1 MSTWTEIKQRW
12 SAGWKDLHQAA
23 LQKWGAA
30 IHRNPE
36 SFRPAVTAT
45 LSDLQAARVHLQR
58 IAAVLPRIADVQARA
73 RAAQAFAVMMK
84 RYQELAAG
92 IYADAE
98 QAEREKQAQGRQQA
112 QPAQPQV
119 GAVVVP
125 LLIVAGIVLG
135 VAAIAWAIASRE
147 HAKNLREQ
155 TALADH
161 ELTARVEASK
171 EGRVLQDTT
180 LPEQP
185 ASAPLLSATTP
196 AGATASKV
204 GLALVGVL
212 ALAAAGLAIPMF
224 LKR

>member
-1 MSTWTEIKQRW
+1 MASWTEIKERW
-12 SAGWKDLHQAA
+12 SSGWKDLHRVA
-23 LQKWGAA
+23 LQKWGNA

-36 SFRPAVTAT
+36 AFRPAVTAT
-45 LSDLQAARVHLQR
+45 LTDLQAARVHLQR
-58 IAAVLPRIADVQARA
+58 IAAVLPRIADTTARA
-73 RAAQAFAVMMK
+73 KSAQAFAVMMK

-92 IYADAE
+92 VYADAE
-98 QAEREKQAQGRQQA
+98 QAEREKKAQQQGQAQVSGFI
-112 QPAQPQV
+112 
-119 GAVVVP
+119 VP
-125 LLIVAGIVLG
+125 LLIIGGIVLG

-147 HAKNLREQ
+147 HAKNLRDQ

-171 EGRVLQDTT
+171 EGRVLQETT

-185 ASAPLLSATTP
+185 QSAPLLSATAP
-196 AGATASKV
+196 AGGGGTAGKV

-212 ALAAAGLAIPMF
+212 ALVAAGVALPMF

>member
-1 MSTWTEIKQRW
+1 MASWTDIKARW
-12 SAGWKDLHQAA
+12 SAGWKDLHRKAMDQF
-23 LQKWGAA
+23 GEA
-30 IHRNPE
+30 IKRNPE
-36 SFRPAVTAT
+36 SFRPQAEAT
-45 LSDLQAARVHLQR
+45 LADLAAARAYLHR
-58 IAAVLPRIADVQARA
+58 IQARLPKIADATQRA
-73 RAAQAFAVMMK
+73 KATKNFAVMNE
-84 RYQELAAG
+84 RYHVLAAG

-98 QAEREKQAQGRQQA
+98 QAKQAQQGHKSE
-112 QPAQPQV
+112 V
-119 GAVVVP
+119 SGFFIP
-125 LLIVAGIVLG
+125 LLLIGGIVLG

-147 HAKNLREQ
+147 HAKTLRDQ

-171 EGRVLQDTT
+171 EGRVLQETT

-185 ASAPLLSATTP
+185 VSAPLLSATAPGGGGT
-196 AGATASKV
+196 AGKV

>member
-1 MSTWTEIKQRW
+1 MTSWTDIKTRW
-12 SAGWKDLHQAA
+12 SAGWRDLHQAA
-23 LQKWGAA
+23 LKKWGDA
-30 IHRNPE
+30 IRRNPE
-36 SFRPAVTAT
+36 AFRPAVTAT
-45 LSDLQAARVHLQR
+45 LKDLQIARAHLQR
-58 IAAVLPRIADVQARA
+58 IGAMLPHIADTQARA
-73 RAAQAFAVMMK
+73 KAAQTFAVMMK

-92 IYADAE
+92 VYADAE
-98 QAEREKQAQGRQQA
+98 QAEREKKAQQQG
-112 QPAQPQV
+112 QTQV
-119 GAVVVP
+119 SGFIIP
-125 LLIVAGIVLG
+125 LLIIGGIVLG

-171 EGRVLQDTT
+171 EGRVLQETT

-185 ASAPLLSATTP
+185 QAAPLLSATAPDVGGGGT
-196 AGATASKV
+196 GAKV

-212 ALAAAGLAIPMF
+212 ALVAAGVALPMF

>member
-1 MSTWTEIKQRW
+1 MASWTEIKERW
-12 SAGWKDLHQAA
+12 SAGWQDLHRAA

-36 SFRPAVTAT
+36 AFRPAVTAT
-45 LSDLQAARVHLQR
+45 LADLQATRVHLQR
-58 IAAVLPRIADVQARA
+58 IAAVLPRIADTAARA
-73 RAAQAFAVMMK
+73 KAAQAFAVMMK

-98 QAEREKQAQGRQQA
+98 QAKQAQSGK
-112 QPAQPQV
+112 PQV
-119 GAVVVP
+119 GAVIVP

-147 HAKNLREQ
+147 HAKNLRDQ

-171 EGRVLQDTT
+171 EGRVLQETT
-180 LPEQP
+180 LPEMP

-196 AGATASKV
+196 SVGGGTAGKV